1 MHFDFATAARIIFEP
16 KGARNIPTLAR
27 EFGSHP
33 CLVTGSRPEHAQWLV
48 DALSADLDSPLIISI
63 SGEPDTDIIAEASEN
78 ARAHGCDL
86 VIAMGGG
93 SVMDAGKAI
102 AALITNT
109 DDLFDYLEV
118 VGKGLPLKE
127 TPVPLITVPTTAG
140 TGSEVTANAVVLSQ
154 AHDVKVSLRSRSMI
168 ANIAVVDPELMVS
181 MPSSVTA
188 ATGMDAL
195 TQLIEAYVSVGAN
208 PMTDGL
214 CREGM
219 RRAARSLR
227 QACKHGNDIEA
238 RTDMALASLFS
249 GIALANAKL
258 GAVHGFAAP
267 LGGQFHVPHGIAC
280 AVLLPHV
287 MAANIRA
294 LSDSERNASTL
305 QKFEE
310 IARILTGNE
319 NAAPDDGINWIKT
332 LCTDLDMPS
341 LPKLGVAP
349 QDFGELADKAA
360 NASSMKG
367 NPVQLGRE
375 ALMNILRQAS

>member
-16 KGARNIPTLAR
+16 KSAHTIPALAR
-27 EFGSHP
+27 ELGSRP
-33 CLVTGSRPEHAQWLV
+33 CLVTGSRPENAQWLV
-48 DALSADLDSPLIISI
+48 DALSADMDSPLIISI
-63 SGEPDTDIIAEASEN
+63 SGEPDTGTIAKASET

-109 DDLFDYLEV
+109 ADLFDYLEV
-118 VGKGLPLKE
+118 VGKGFPLGE

-140 TGSEVTANAVVLSQ
+140 TGSEVTANAVVLSRE
-154 AHDVKVSLRSRSMI
+154 HNVKVSLRSRAMI
-168 ANIAVVDPELMVS
+168 ADIAVVDPELMVS
-181 MPSSVTA
+181 MPPSVTA

-227 QACKHGNDIEA
+227 QACEHGNDIKA

-267 LGGQFHVPHGIAC
+267 LGGQFHVPHGVAC

-287 MAANIRA
+287 MEANIRA
-294 LSDSERNASTL
+294 LSDGERDTITL
-305 QKFEE
+305 RKFEE

-319 NAAPDDGINWIKT
+319 NAAPEDGIKWLKS
-332 LCTDLDMPS
+332 LCSDLDMPS
-341 LPKLGVAP
+341 LPKLGVTP

-375 ALMNILRQAS
+375 DLIEILRQAS